1 MPDMHQNTQSMSIDQ
16 LQDYAMGVIHTVCG
30 SISRPVEMILRPW
43 HGTRYFNV
51 AQITL
56 STLGMLLLPVF
67 AGAADT
73 ARNLVPF
80 AHAAPPP
87 GLFDLGSFSKLFFLL
102 SFVHGIRIYR
112 RMMRPETE
120 LHSRYEGSALPFFY
134 LLPKSQNVYFVRIVL
149 EPLFVYIAA
158 GILANFRIVTPG
170 LCLFLHFS
178 ALCLA
183 LKEFVVW
190 YANFIYFRD
199 ILDSRA
205 IGPIISKLL
214 DNTATQ
220 EDLAPVHLASFPK
233 AISPELRQEAAC
245 YIARAYEVN
254 VPKGTDHGKTE

>member
-1 MPDMHQNTQSMSIDQ
+1 MPDMHQNTQSMSFNQ

-30 SISRPVEMILRPW
+30 SFSRPVEMILRPW

-80 AHAAPPP
+80 MHAAPPP
-87 GLFDLGSFSKLFFLL
+87 GLFDIGSFSKLFFLL
-102 SFVHGIRIYR
+102 SFVHGFRLYR
-112 RMMRPETE
+112 RMIRPETE
-120 LHSRYEGSALPFFY
+120 LHSRWEGAPLPF
-134 LLPKSQNVYFVRIVL
+134 LHALPKSDSIWLVRIVY
-149 EPLFVYIAA
+149 EPLFVFIAA
-158 GILANFRIVTPG
+158 TILANLRLVTPG

-183 LKEFVVW
+183 LKEFVDW
-190 YANFIYFRD
+190 YANHLVIRN

-205 IGPIISKLL
+205 TGPIISKLL

-220 EDLAPVHLASFPK
+220 EDLAPIHLASFPK
-233 AISPELRQEAAC
+233 GISPELRQEAAT
-245 YIARAYEVN
+245 YIARTYDVN
-254 VPKGTDHGKTE
+254 ITRS